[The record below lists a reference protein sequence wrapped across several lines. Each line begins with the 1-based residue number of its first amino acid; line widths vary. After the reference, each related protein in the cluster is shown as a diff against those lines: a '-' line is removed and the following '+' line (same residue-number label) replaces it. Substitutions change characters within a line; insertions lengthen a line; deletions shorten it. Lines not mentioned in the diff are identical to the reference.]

1 LCRTTRALAQGGPRT
16 PKPRRPRRAEFSW
29 DCLEERTVLS
39 QIVHHANLGTAVAV
53 GSGSTST
60 SSAKSTAV
68 AGARQALRAAVLA
81 VETKSGTTVAQL
93 SAIETAFRA
102 VRADR
107 LAPGSRSALT
117 TFENSLV
124 TAGAAGAALPTLAA
138 FEALFTGTPT
148 AQQTTD
154 LTAAYNALTAAVTS
168 SNITS
173 ADITSVT
180 TAYNNFLTAV
190 GSTSTAAYPL
200 ISLVTGQGGGH
211 GEGGRGDRGGHEG
224 GGGGGHHG
232 DQGEVGTPSTAASA
246 AIQALRTAVRAIE
259 ARSGVTVGDLTA
271 ITTAFGAVRADGLT
285 PGSRAALTAFEDTLV
300 RENAAGTLTADSAT
314 LLTQF
319 EALDTATPTAQ
330 QTTDLTTAFNALVT
344 AVAHSNIT
352 SADITTITTDYAN
365 VLAAEGS
372 TSTATF
378 PLSSLVTGRGG
389 RGGFGGGGC

>member
-1 LCRTTRALAQGGPRT
+1 MKPPGNAWNRLALALALALALGGPRT

-60 SSAKSTAV
+60 SGATSTAV

-102 VRADR
+102 VRADG

-124 TAGAAGAALPTLAA
+124 TAGAAGTALPTLAA
-138 FEALFTGTPT
+138 FEALYTG
-148 AQQTTD
+148 
-154 LTAAYNALTAAVTS
+154 
-168 SNITS
+168 
-173 ADITSVT
+173 
-180 TAYNNFLTAV
+180 
-190 GSTSTAAYPL
+190 
-200 ISLVTGQGGGH
+200 
-211 GEGGRGDRGGHEG
+211 
-224 GGGGGHHG
+224 
-232 DQGEVGTPSTAASA
+232 
-246 AIQALRTAVRAIE
+246 
-259 ARSGVTVGDLTA
+259 
-271 ITTAFGAVRADGLT
+271 
-285 PGSRAALTAFEDTLV
+285 
-300 RENAAGTLTADSAT
+300 
-314 LLTQF
+314 
-319 EALDTATPTAQ
+319 TPTAQ